1 MNLGQQISYI
11 QLLQRHTHIQI
22 PIIQRDY
29 AQGRPDEQE
38 VRDSFLAALEDAL
51 LKPAHDTSLP
61 LNLDFI
67 YGSVEVCHGKT
78 HFLPLDGQQRLT
90 TLFLLHWYLAWHDD
104 AWEVFTALFV
114 ADGKSRFCYG
124 VRPSSNDFFDQ
135 LVAYRPTE
143 AVDEV
148 ASLATMLCDQPWFF
162 RSWLRDPTIQSVLGM
177 MNAIHKRFATHS
189 SLFARLT
196 DEVRPPVT
204 FQLLGLHDFGLSD
217 DLYIKMNARGK
228 PLTAFESFKA
238 RYEQLLKTQ
247 LVNRR
252 FKISDQS
259 FPVHEYVA
267 IQLDTQ
273 WGDLFW
279 QFRDKV
285 SNLFDQTFL
294 RLFRAVALVTR
305 DSGTEAFNND
315 TERLRNVHQTLSFHD
330 YYRQDWLDE
339 HFSTSLIYLLNA
351 LHAEGGRLCTG
362 LLNGQSF
369 NESVIL
375 GKILNPNNNSLSYSE
390 AVQFTAYVGY
400 LHKHQGKP
408 EPEAFD
414 HWMRIIKNLSV
425 NTTYNRIDD
434 FRRSV
439 ESVNVLLMHADRI
452 REHLANPDNSV
463 EGFSRVQI
471 GEERI
476 KCALMLAH
484 EGWKPLIQVAESH
497 GYFAGQ
503 IDFLLEFSMVTKKFK
518 IAAPS
523 DWAAEQHRELQ
534 HAFEH
539 YWSWARVTFSNM
551 GLKELGSHCWQ
562 RALLSLGDCLLQK
575 GRNKSFLVDRSDD
588 EVSWKRF
595 LRMVGKRDLLK
606 KLWDQMDPNI
616 DLSNQLERVISSVS
630 ECESWRRLIVGTPEV
645 MAFCEA
651 KAIRFESSEKVYILK
666 RRQLNGEHAELL
678 TFCLY
683 HKLRAKSQTF
693 NNLHITYVTAVGT
706 ASSPYI
712 KLTCLQADR
721 WPEFS
726 IVADQSQFCIRT
738 TLPTKEIEPQI
749 SAMLRD
755 IFHSQEHGHYQ
766 IVSNSYDVG
775 HVLEQLN
782 NHIST
787 ASDLPERITS

>member
-1 MNLGQQISYI
+1 MNLGQQITCI
-11 QLLQRHTHIQI
+11 QLLQQHTHIQI

-29 AQGRPDEQE
+29 AQGRPDEHE
-38 VRDSFLAALEDAL
+38 VRDTFLAALEDAL
-51 LKPAHDTSLP
+51 LKPAHDVSLP

-90 TLFLLHWYLAWHDD
+90 TLFLLHWYLAWRDS
-104 AWEVFTALFV
+104 AWEEFTALFV
-114 ADGKSRFCYG
+114 ADGKSRFRYG

-135 LVAYRPTE
+135 LVVYRPAE

-148 ASLATMLCDQPWFF
+148 ISIGATVCDQPWFF
-162 RSWLRDPTIQSVLGM
+162 RSWLRDPTIQSVQGM

-189 SLFARLT
+189 SLFARLI
-196 DEVRPPVT
+196 DEVRPAVT

-228 PLTAFESFKA
+228 PLTAFENFKA

-252 FKISDQS
+252 FNISDQS
-259 FPVHEYVA
+259 FPIHEYVA

-285 SNLFDQTFL
+285 SNLFDQAFL

-305 DSGTEAFNND
+305 DSGGEAFNND

-369 NESVIL
+369 NESSIL
-375 GKILNPNNNSLSYSE
+375 GKILNPNNFSLSYSE
-390 AVQFTAYVGY
+390 AVQFAAYVGY
-400 LHKHQGKP
+400 LHKYEGKP

-414 HWMRIIKNLSV
+414 HWMRVIKNLSV
-425 NTTYNRIDD
+425 NTTYNRVDD

-439 ESVNVLLMHADRI
+439 ESVNVLLMHAERI

-463 EGFSRVQI
+463 DGFNRVQVN
-471 GEERI
+471 EERI

-484 EGWKPLIQVAESH
+484 EGWRPLIQAAEAH

-503 IDFLLEFSMVTKKFK
+503 IDFLLEFSRVTDEFK

-523 DWAAEQHRELQ
+523 DWAADQHRDLQ

-539 YWSWARVTFSNM
+539 YWSWARVTFSNI
-551 GLKELGSHCWQ
+551 GLKELGSYCWQ

-575 GRNKSFLVDRSDD
+575 GRNKSFLVDRADD
-588 EVSWKRF
+588 EASWKRF
-595 LRMVGKRDLLK
+595 LRTVGKRDLLK
-606 KLWDQMDPNI
+606 KLWDQMTPSI
-616 DLSNQLERVISSVS
+616 DLSDQLEHVISSVP
-630 ECESWRRLIVGTPEV
+630 ECEGWRRLIVGTPEV

-651 KAIRFESSEKVYILK
+651 RAIRFESSEKVYILK
-666 RRQLNGEHAELL
+666 RSQLNGEHAELL

-683 HKLRAKSQTF
+683 QRLRAKSQDL
-693 NNLHITYVTAVGT
+693 NNLHIAYVTAVGT

-712 KLTCLQADR
+712 KLTCIQADG

-726 IVADQSQFCIRT
+726 IVADRSQFCIRT

-749 SAMLRD
+749 GTMLRE
-755 IFHSQEHGHYQ
+755 IFHLQENDHYQ
-766 IVSNSYDVG
+766 IVSNSCDVG

-787 ASDLPERITS
+787 ASELPQLN

>member
-1 MNLGQQISYI
+1 
-11 QLLQRHTHIQI
+11 
-22 PIIQRDY
+22 
-29 AQGRPDEQE
+29 
-38 VRDSFLAALEDAL
+38 
-51 LKPAHDTSLP
+51 
-61 LNLDFI
+61 
-67 YGSVEVCHGKT
+67 
-78 HFLPLDGQQRLT
+78 
-90 TLFLLHWYLAWHDD
+90 
-104 AWEVFTALFV
+104 
-114 ADGKSRFCYG
+114 
-124 VRPSSNDFFDQ
+124 
-135 LVAYRPTE
+135 
-143 AVDEV
+143 
-148 ASLATMLCDQPWFF
+148 
-162 RSWLRDPTIQSVLGM
+162 
-177 MNAIHKRFATHS
+177 
-189 SLFARLT
+189 
-196 DEVRPPVT
+196 
-204 FQLLGLHDFGLSD
+204 
-217 DLYIKMNARGK
+217 
-228 PLTAFESFKA
+228 
-238 RYEQLLKTQ
+238 
-247 LVNRR
+247 
-252 FKISDQS
+252 
-259 FPVHEYVA
+259 
-267 IQLDTQ
+267 
-273 WGDLFW
+273 
-279 QFRDKV
+279 
-285 SNLFDQTFL
+285 
-294 RLFRAVALVTR
+294 
-305 DSGTEAFNND
+305 
-315 TERLRNVHQTLSFHD
+315 
-330 YYRQDWLDE
+330 
-339 HFSTSLIYLLNA
+339 
-351 LHAEGGRLCTG
+351 
-362 LLNGQSF
+362 
-369 NESVIL
+369 
-375 GKILNPNNNSLSYSE
+375 
-390 AVQFTAYVGY
+390 
-400 LHKHQGKP
+400 
-408 EPEAFD
+408 
-414 HWMRIIKNLSV
+414 
-425 NTTYNRIDD
+425 
-434 FRRSV
+434 
-439 ESVNVLLMHADRI
+439 MHADHI

-551 GLKELGSHCWQ
+551 GLKELGSHYWQ
-562 RALLSLGDCLLQK
+562 RALLSLGDCLLQR

-606 KLWDQMDPNI
+606 KLWDQMDPAI

-683 HKLRAKSQTF
+683 HRLRAKSQTL

-712 KLTCLQADR
+712 KLTCLLADG
-721 WPEFS
+721 WPEFN

-755 IFHSQEHGHYQ
+755 IFHHQEHGHYQ
-766 IVSNSYDVG
+766 IVLNSYDVG

-787 ASDLPERITS
+787 ASELSQVN